1 MDDQRQ
7 SAVPVLLRVL
17 VRIDFVM
24 AVLLTVI
31 APLLLL
37 VRAVRDRQQALL
49 STLLSYWRAS
59 SLLMVAVYL
68 MIGQR
73 PAAFVCGIGARLLIP
88 WTLRHTPAGADARYQ
103 RWQRAINVYCLLGAA
118 LNLPTLRCVWTGQL
132 SPLCRAY
139 IEPAQEFGA
148 LLHPGVPREQLGRVG
163 ALGLRCFVAGAALLG
178 VRRLVRGRL

>member
-7 SAVPVLLRVL
+7 SAVALLLRVL
-17 VRIDFVM
+17 VRIDFVT

-37 VRAVRDRQQALL
+37 ARAVRDRQRALL
-49 STLLSYWRAS
+49 NTLLSYWRAS

-68 MIGQR
+68 LIGQR
-73 PAAFVCGIGARLLIP
+73 PAAFVCGVGARLLIP

-103 RWQRAINVYCLLGAA
+103 RWRRAVSVYCLLGAA
-118 LNLPTLRCVWTGQL
+118 LNLPTLRCAWTSRL

-163 ALGLRCFVAGAALLG
+163 GIGLRCFVTGAVLLG
-178 VRRLVRGRL
+178 VRRLARGRL